1 MKGGLMFKSRLATGL
16 AATMLLAG
24 VTQVAAETA
33 FTGTGT
39 LCWVDPTGAVV
50 LPSGP
55 TAGLVFFFKVESDDP
70 DSRIDGWQVNHE
82 TWDLKKNGKGTV
94 MGHLEMY
101 PTDYDGSVFR
111 SNYAFKTTASSFS
124 SYYLGSGGD
133 LDGLVVEYEVSGG
146 ALVMCDAEPPAVCNG
161 YTCVTPPDLPPGYG
175 VESTFTGTIYD

>member
-1 MKGGLMFKSRLATGL
+1 MFKSRLATGL

-24 VTQVAAETA
+24 VTQVEAETT

-39 LCWVDPTGAVV
+39 LCWLDPTGAVE

-82 TWDLKKNGKGTV
+82 THDLKKNGRGTI

-101 PTDYDGSVFR
+101 PTDYDGSVFT
-111 SNYAFKTTASSFS
+111 SNYAFKNTAPSFS
-124 SYYLGSGGD
+124 TYYFGSGGG
-133 LDGLVVEYEVSGG
+133 LDRLVVEYEVRGG
-146 ALVMCDAEPPAVCNG
+146 TEVNTCGLVPPAVCDG
-161 YTCVTPPDLPPGYG
+161 YTCIQLGPDGYG
-175 VESTFTGTIYD
+175 VQSTLTGTIYD